1 MRNMNKYDTML
12 ALNKKRSEEK
22 VDLAKKTIYKMLER
36 NEKITVV
43 RLIDQTGLSRG
54 FFYKNTEV
62 RVVLDRAMEQQMGM
76 VNPKRYI
83 GNIAQKRKIEILEE
97 QVGQLQKEIALLQ
110 EENMKLKKAL
120 GKRALNTI
128 KNL

>member
-1 MRNMNKYDTML
+1 MLILPDLTL
-12 ALNKKRSEEK
+12 ALNKKRSDEK

-43 RLIDQTGLSRG
+43 RLIDLTGLSRG

-62 RVVLDRAMEQQMGM
+62 RVVLDRAVEQQMGM
-76 VNPKRYI
+76 VSPKRYI
-83 GNIAQKRKIEILEE
+83 GNIAQKRKIEILED
-97 QVGQLQKEIALLQ
+97 QIGQLQKEIASLQ

-120 GKRALNTI
+120 GKRALNII